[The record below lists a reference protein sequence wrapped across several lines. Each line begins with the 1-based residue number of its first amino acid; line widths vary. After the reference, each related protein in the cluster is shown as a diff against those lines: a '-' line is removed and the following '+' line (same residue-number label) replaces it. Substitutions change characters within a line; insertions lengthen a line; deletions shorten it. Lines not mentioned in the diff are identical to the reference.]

1 MSGTIEGGAGFPASL
16 IRLVDRTITYAA
28 TASALFALIAMF
40 LALCAEVVVRYLTK
54 QSLGWPA
61 ELPNFMFP
69 WLVMS
74 GIVLAAQHGAHISV
88 TILLDALDRARARA
102 LLLAMQ
108 VVVIATFAYLAWVG
122 LDVIKITGSEVYPI
136 SGVSAKWA
144 YLALISGFVGV
155 ALTAATTF
163 AQLLLADDPRSVR
176 AHIPEEEL

>member
-1 MSGTIEGGAGFPASL
+1 MSAASEGEAGFPASL
-16 IRLVDRTITYAA
+16 IRLIDRTISYAA
-28 TASALFALIAMF
+28 TASALIALITMF

-88 TILLDALDRARARA
+88 TILLDALDRTQARA

-108 VVVIATFAYLAWVG
+108 VVVILTFGYLTWVG
-122 LDVIKITGSEVYPI
+122 LDVIKITGSTVYPI

-144 YLALISGFVGV
+144 YLALIAGFVGV
-155 ALTAATTF
+155 GLTAATTF